1 MALTEPERIIF
12 SKTINAGLATMPLCG
27 YAAICAAMRLCGN
40 LGSRTTLQS
49 NHVRNGVEKA

>member
-12 SKTINAGLATMPLCG
+12 SKTINAGLVTLPLCG
-27 YAAICAAMRLCGN
+27 S

-49 NHVRNGVEKA
+49 NYVRNGAEKA

>member
-12 SKTINAGLATMPLCG
+12 SKTMNAGLATLPLCG
-27 YAAICAAMRLCGN
+27 R

-49 NHVRNGVEKA
+49 HHVPNGAEKA

>member
-12 SKTINAGLATMPLCG
+12 SKTMNAGLAAMPICG
-27 YAAICAAMRLCGN
+27 S

-49 NHVRNGVEKA
+49 HHVRNGAEKA